1 MAKKYIPEKGSYKF
15 KAKLY
20 PSSGKRGAYIYVP
33 REIVLKL
40 PKKEVICIIKVAR

>member
-1 MAKKYIPEKGSYKF
+1 MVKKYILEKRSYKF

-20 PSSGKRGAYIYVP
+20 ASPGKRGAYIYVP

-40 PKKEVICIIKVAR
+40 PKREVICILKVAK

>member
-20 PSSGKRGAYIYVP
+20 LSSGKRGAYIYVP

-40 PKKEVICIIKVAR
+40 HKKEVICIIKVAK